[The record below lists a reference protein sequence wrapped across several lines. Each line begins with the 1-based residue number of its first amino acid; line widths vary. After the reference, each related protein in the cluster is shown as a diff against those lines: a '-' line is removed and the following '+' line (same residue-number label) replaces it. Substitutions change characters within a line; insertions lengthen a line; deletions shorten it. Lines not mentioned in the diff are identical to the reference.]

1 MTCDLLVSKSD
12 LCLQPLM
19 WRDCEKCPVK
29 MGPMDEIS
37 HDEREISQ
45 GEQKKKTQRPVGE
58 TRHPG
63 EGGVPYSKLASG
75 TENGYLGIAHSSEAE
90 AVEREECLNVC
101 DVCEDLGSIR
111 SQHRSIKISSTERR
125 HASGAP
131 T

>member
-29 MGPMDEIS
+29 IGPMDEIS

-45 GEQKKKTQRPVGE
+45 GEQKKMTDEKKRRQGE

-63 EGGVPYSKLASG
+63 EGGVPYSKSASG

-90 AVEREECLNVC
+90 AEQREERLN
-101 DVCEDLGSIR
+101 VCEDLWSIR
-111 SQHRSIKISSTERR
+111 RQRRSIKLSPAI
-125 HASGAP
+125 P
-131 T
+131 TL